1 MSDLFESGKN
11 MGDELES
18 LRATIEERHI
28 SADDANGAQPR
39 SPHRRKRFLSYP
51 RYVELM
57 VTADAKM
64 ARHHGPNLEH
74 YILTIMSVVS
84 KIMILNFFKQSV
96 NFTSSLRL
104 LTHGDPKVADKVGLK
119 GSVVCFCSAGVLSFR
134 KVALFLP
141 AQVTMATYA
150 ELITC

>member
-1 MSDLFESGKN
+1 
-11 MGDELES
+11 MGEELES
-18 LRATIEERHI
+18 LRATIEEQHM
-28 SADDANGAQPR
+28 SANASNAGRP
-39 SPHRRKRFLSYP
+39 PHRQKRFLSYP

-64 ARHHGPNLEH
+64 TRHHGPNLEH

-84 KIMILNFFKQSV
+84 KITFLNTF
-96 NFTSSLRL
+96 NL
-104 LTHGDPKVADKVGLK
+104 LIISH
-119 GSVVCFCSAGVLSFR
+119 GSVFLCAKACKLHIEGSAVCFCSARVLSFR

>member
-1 MSDLFESGKN
+1 

-18 LRATIEERHI
+18 LRATIEERRVVTNA
-28 SADDANGAQPR
+28 SAGPQPG

-84 KIMILNFFKQSV
+84 KTMFLNISLLFISRPRCV
-96 NFTSSLRL
+96 SLRSKAR
-104 LTHGDPKVADKVGLK
+104 TVHIKRDYGVAWYVYVAPEFSASERWL
-119 GSVVCFCSAGVLSFR
+119 CFC
-134 KVALFLP
+134 LP
-141 AQVTMATYA
+141 RSPWQLM
-150 ELITC
+150 LNS

>member
-1 MSDLFESGKN
+1 MSDVFESGKN

-18 LRATIEERHI
+18 LRATIEERHVD
-28 SADDANGAQPR
+28 ADAAPPR
-39 SPHRRKRFLSYP
+39 SPRRRKRFLSYP

-84 KIMILNFFKQSV
+84 DDFNLSQSV
-96 NFTSSLRL
+96 NFSSSLRL
-104 LTHGDPKVADKVGLK
+104 LTRVAC
-119 GSVVCFCSAGVLSFR
+119 SVVRFCSAGVPSFR

-150 ELITC
+150 ELITCKGGDYVEFRIKISY

>member
-1 MSDLFESGKN
+1 MEE
-11 MGDELES
+11 ELQS
-18 LRATIEERHI
+18 LRATIEEQHI
-28 SADDANGAQPR
+28 SGNDSAGAHPR
-39 SPHRRKRFLSYP
+39 PPHRQKRFLSYP

-84 KIMILNFFKQSV
+84 KIMFLNTFNLATVCHCCVFLCTK
-96 NFTSSLRL
+96 SLRL
-104 LTHGDPKVADKVGLK
+104 HIE
-119 GSVVCFCSAGVLSFR
+119 GSVVCFCSTRVFGFR

>member
-1 MSDLFESGKN
+1 MSDVFESGKN

-28 SADDANGAQPR
+28 SGHDADGAQPR

-84 KIMILNFFKQSV
+84 KIMILNFSHRLISRPRCV
-96 NFTSSLRL
+96 SSHTVTRRL
-104 LTHGDPKVADKVGLK
+104 HIRWD
-119 GSVVCFCSAGVLSFR
+119 
-134 KVALFLP
+134 
-141 AQVTMATYA
+141 
-150 ELITC
+150 